1 MLKFTDDAL
10 ATKLGSIIRLGEVS
24 SVNAGKGTACVVF
37 DDDDSVVSAELP
49 VLHKNTF
56 ANKDYAMPDIGE
68 DVLCLFLPNGLED
81 GFILGSIYAGE
92 VAPPENTIDKRTV
105 VFSDDTRVSYDRSS
119 HVLTVAIGDTT
130 IEANGDSVRVN
141 AAREVAIKGAITL
154 DGDVRITGRVNADGD
169 VSTSGKVT
177 AAGDIATTGGD
188 VVSATLVHLST
199 HKHPTAAPGSPSAPT
214 PGT

>member
-24 SVNAGKGTACVVF
+24 SVNAEKGTACVVF
-37 DDDDSVVSAELP
+37 DDDDGVVSAELP
-49 VLHKNTF
+49 VLHRNTF
-56 ANKDYAMPDIGE
+56 SNKDYAMPDVGE
-68 DVLCLFLPNGLED
+68 DVLCLFLPNGMED

-92 VAPPENTIDKRTV
+92 VTPPESTIDKRTV
-105 VFSDDTRVSYDRSS
+105 VFSDDTRVSYDRAE
-119 HVLTVAIGDTT
+119 HVLTVSIGDTT
-130 IEANGDSVRVN
+130 IEANGDSVRIG
-141 AAREVAIKGAITL
+141 AASDVTIKGAITL
-154 DGDVRITGRVNADGD
+154 DGDVKVTGKVDADGD
-169 VSTSGKVT
+169 VSTSGKLT

-199 HKHPTAAPGSPSAPT
+199 HKHPTAALGSPSAPT

>member
-10 ATKLGSIIRLGEVS
+10 AIKLGSIIRLGEVS
-24 SVNAGKGTACVVF
+24 SVNAEKGTACVVF
-37 DDDDSVVSAELP
+37 DDDDGVVSAELP
-49 VLHKNTF
+49 VLHRNTF
-56 ANKDYAMPDIGE
+56 SNKDYAMPDVGE

-92 VAPPENTIDKRTV
+92 VTPPENTIDKRTV
-105 VFSDDTRVSYDRSS
+105 VFSDDTRVSYDRAE
-119 HVLTVAIGDTT
+119 HVLTVSIGDTT
-130 IEANGDSVRVN
+130 IEANGESVRID
-141 AAREVAIKGAITL
+141 AASDVTIKGSITL
-154 DGDVRITGRVNADGD
+154 DGDVKVTGKVDADGD

-199 HKHPTAAPGSPSAPT
+199 HKHPTATPGLPSSPT

>member
-24 SVNAGKGTACVVF
+24 SVNAEKGTACVVF
-37 DDDDSVVSAELP
+37 DDDDGVVSAELP
-49 VLHKNTF
+49 VLHRNTF
-56 ANKDYAMPDIGE
+56 SNKDYSMPDVGE

-92 VAPPENTIDKRTV
+92 VTPPENTIDKRTV
-105 VFSDDTRVSYDRSS
+105 VFSDDTRVSYDRAE
-119 HVLTVAIGDTT
+119 HVLTVSIGDTT
-130 IEANGDSVRVN
+130 IEANGDSVRID
-141 AAREVAIKGAITL
+141 AASDVTIKGSITL
-154 DGDVRITGRVNADGD
+154 DGDVKVTGKVDADGD
-169 VSTSGKVT
+169 VSTSGKLT
-177 AAGDIATTGGD
+177 ASGDIATTGGD

-199 HKHPTAAPGSPSAPT
+199 HKHPTAVPGSPSAPT